1 MKFRFLLIA
10 SSSPGKEFSFYFGVS
25 VRNLLVR
32 RTNDFFICFT
42 TLKKYE
48 SRMQKFGG
56 NFEALKMNF
65 FANKKFLTI
74 NVPKNFVFKLSL
86 TSTLW
91 KFSP

>member
-1 MKFRFLLIA
+1 MIKFRFLLIA
-10 SSSPGKEFSFYFGVS
+10 SSSPGKEFSFYS

-32 RTNDFFICFT
+32 RTNDFFICFA

-74 NVPKNFVFKLSL
+74 NVPKNFVFKLSI
-86 TSTLW
+86 TNTL
-91 KFSP
+91 